1 MSFPKFNIINTL
13 EFISFKFIV
22 HIDVT
27 RVFNNALLQ
36 QTQHYDS
43 HGDKT
48 IASSYTQW

>member
-1 MSFPKFNIINTL
+1 MTIIIVQCGSL
-13 EFISFKFIV
+13 IFFLISV

-36 QTQHYDS
+36 QTQHADS